1 MSSSLRQRS
10 QKGNNATAVTSTTM
24 PSQQY
29 PLSSSS
35 SSIRLDAASQA
46 FPQQSGP
53 VQKLSMPTFFLFL
66 PSWMQRWIFSVS
78 FLSFLCPT
86 WKTRHLVL
94 LGSYLYRFETA
105 HGTLKGSPVLIS
117 SLNVHVLD
125 DMDDDKAVSLAVR
138 WASRRFEP
146 SAILCLRT
154 LTQSHYYAC
163 ASSAD
168 ARVWLTS
175 ICDAQQ
181 EAVRRSMG
189 HVADAAAVPAQWR
202 HWDVLGRSV
211 AQRKERIRRRMA
223 AIEMTSASTE
233 VGGLYPRGFYG

>member
-1 MSSSLRQRS
+1 MCRHSFSFSPP
-10 QKGNNATAVTSTTM
+10 GCN
-24 PSQQY
+24 
-29 PLSSSS
+29 
-35 SSIRLDAASQA
+35 D
-46 FPQQSGP
+46 G
-53 VQKLSMPTFFLFL
+53 
-66 PSWMQRWIFSVS
+66 FSVCP
-78 FLSFLCPT
+78 FLSFLWPT

-94 LGSYLYRFETA
+94 LGPYLYRFETT

-117 SLNVHVLD
+117 PLNIHVLD
-125 DMDDDKAVSLAVR
+125 DMDVDKAVPLAVR

-168 ARVWLTS
+168 ARLWLTS

-189 HVADAAAVPAQWR
+189 HVANASAIPVQWR
-202 HWDVLGRSV
+202 HWDAVGRRV
-211 AQRKERIRRRMA
+211 AQRKERIRRRLA
-223 AIEMTSASTE
+223 AIEMTSTSTE
-233 VGGLYPRGFYG
+233 VSGLYPRGYFG